1 MAVGYAHAGDPA
13 QCPAQCYKKVHIY
26 NNTSGPIWIA
36 FQAGIQNPDPWLQAA
51 FADASQSYGET
62 HYSRVYVNLD
72 NGIPKQSSVT
82 VTVPWFSKLLNDTD
96 QYADWWNG
104 GRMIVFDNKDA
115 VTKAHSQD
123 QGNTLTTDP
132 ASLTF
137 SCDTCTQPV
146 NVLFSDTKAYA
157 DGIPFQL
164 LEHTFANV
172 KTTVSPPEIIN
183 FYVGYNISYLDQVY
197 LPIAL
202 APCLIEPCVT
212 DGSDKSAVGYL
223 GTTNSFTTFRVSLA
237 AFQTLASWP
246 RYSGTLDNV
255 LRPRLP
261 GTYNLIT
268 DALAHSKNP
277 DYQSLFTPNSWDTQ
291 ALKRLTSQWTA
302 CTATTPKN
310 CPEANFYKDVASF
323 FTDNFN
329 KYLALMGCQTGFPTP
344 ANLDGDLGR
353 LYIMQY
359 VYGWVPF
366 NAYCTN
372 LGDSINALNPFAP
385 KLWAPFSKTINEYIQ
400 LQYNFMNH
408 PVSLQLQFNPFT
420 YLVHGALTLN
430 ANSYAFSVDDA
441 AGFQSNP
448 GEGLVIAV
456 GGATGLP
463 NDSPVPK
470 PADFNTDF
478 ELNLGDTQAQN
489 RPDWTKYG
497 ICSNTATVA
506 FPPFPPNPV
515 NKSRTIVVPIATKTV
530 PCTVTVQD
538 ADGQNYQ
545 IQVKSK
551 VPWPARNGGGFD
563 SNVMTCPRIGTY
575 TWCQNGINELS
586 IPDEPRFAIITGP
599 SCANRNCNP
608 F

>member
-1 MAVGYAHAGDPA
+1 MCLMAVGYAHAGDPA

-223 GTTNSFTTFRVSLA
+223 GTTNSHHI
-237 AFQTLASWP
+237 Q
-246 RYSGTLDNV
+246 GE
-255 LRPRLP
+255 P
-261 GTYNLIT
+261 GGL
-268 DALAHSKNP
+268 S
-277 DYQSLFTPNSWDTQ
+277 NS
-291 ALKRLTSQWTA
+291 
-302 CTATTPKN
+302 C
-310 CPEANFYKDVASF
+310 
-323 FTDNFN
+323 
-329 KYLALMGCQTGFPTP
+329 
-344 ANLDGDLGR
+344 
-353 LYIMQY
+353 
-359 VYGWVPF
+359 
-366 NAYCTN
+366 
-372 LGDSINALNPFAP
+372 
-385 KLWAPFSKTINEYIQ
+385 
-400 LQYNFMNH
+400 
-408 PVSLQLQFNPFT
+408 
-420 YLVHGALTLN
+420 
-430 ANSYAFSVDDA
+430 
-441 AGFQSNP
+441 
-448 GEGLVIAV
+448 
-456 GGATGLP
+456 
-463 NDSPVPK
+463 
-470 PADFNTDF
+470 
-478 ELNLGDTQAQN
+478 EL
-489 RPDWTKYG
+489 
-497 ICSNTATVA
+497 ATV
-506 FPPFPPNPV
+506 
-515 NKSRTIVVPIATKTV
+515 
-530 PCTVTVQD
+530 
-538 ADGQNYQ
+538 
-545 IQVKSK
+545 
-551 VPWPARNGGGFD
+551 
-563 SNVMTCPRIGTY
+563 
-575 TWCQNGINELS
+575 
-586 IPDEPRFAIITGP
+586 
-599 SCANRNCNP
+599 
-608 F
+608 